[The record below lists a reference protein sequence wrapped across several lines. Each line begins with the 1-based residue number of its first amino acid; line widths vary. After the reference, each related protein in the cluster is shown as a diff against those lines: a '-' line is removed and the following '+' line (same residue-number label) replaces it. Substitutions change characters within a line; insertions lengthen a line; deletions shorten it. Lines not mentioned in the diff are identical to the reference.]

1 MTAVVVQLNPI
12 AEDVR
17 PLRSRNE
24 SRAAETGQEQPEHRA
39 TSVRRSMKRHGA
51 SLADLVAAE
60 EAAKRKEEA
69 G

>member
-1 MTAVVVQLNPI
+1 MQLNPI

-24 SRAAETGQEQPEHRA
+24 SRAAETGREQPEHRA